1 MTSKANFWIRWRVR
15 VGYPVGIAAFWF
27 ARPQMKWLLCG
38 VGIAICGLLVRG
50 YAAGHL
56 RKHKQLATS
65 GPYAFTRNPLYLG
78 SVLLA
83 AGFSVASHSWIS
95 TLLLAAYLA
104 IFYPV
109 VIRREQAELERQY
122 GAAFVEYVSQ
132 VPAFWPRLSPAMAS
146 TERFSWP
153 LYRQNREY
161 EAAIGLVVAMAI
173 LWILMVWRGGS
184 SAGFSLRV
192 LGLARTNPRKLKHAP
207 LESRPIYLLS
217 ENVLTLSVLAIG
229 ARRDGAVAIGAI
241 DAHSRRFQPFGHFG

>member
-1 MTSKANFWIRWRVR
+1 

-27 ARPQMKWLLCG
+27 ARPQMRWLFCG
-38 VGIAICGLLVRG
+38 VGIAICGLLLRG

-56 RKHKQLATS
+56 RKHKQLAVS

-109 VIRREQAELERQY
+109 VIRREQAELKLLY
-122 GAAFVEYVSQ
+122 GDAFVEYASR
-132 VPAFWPRLSPAMAS
+132 VPAFFPRLSPVRAS

-161 EAAIGLVVAMAI
+161 EAAIGLALAMAI
-173 LWILMVWRGGS
+173 LCVLMLWRGG
-184 SAGFSLRV
+184 A
-192 LGLARTNPRKLKHAP
+192 
-207 LESRPIYLLS
+207 
-217 ENVLTLSVLAIG
+217 
-229 ARRDGAVAIGAI
+229 
-241 DAHSRRFQPFGHFG
+241 

>member
-1 MTSKANFWIRWRVR
+1 
-15 VGYPVGIAAFWF
+15 
-27 ARPQMKWLLCG
+27 MKWLLCG
-38 VGIAICGLLVRG
+38 VGIAICGLLLRG

-56 RKHKQLATS
+56 RKHKQLAIS

-109 VIRREQAELERQY
+109 VIRREQAELKTLY
-122 GAAFVEYVSQ
+122 GAAFEKYASQ
-132 VPAFWPRLSPAMAS
+132 VPAFWPRLSPAMKS

-161 EAAIGLVVAMAI
+161 EAAIGLAVAMAI
-173 LWILMVWRGGS
+173 LWILMRWRGG
-184 SAGFSLRV
+184 A
-192 LGLARTNPRKLKHAP
+192 
-207 LESRPIYLLS
+207 
-217 ENVLTLSVLAIG
+217 
-229 ARRDGAVAIGAI
+229 
-241 DAHSRRFQPFGHFG
+241 

>member
-1 MTSKANFWIRWRVR
+1 MSSKTNFWIRWRVR

-38 VGIAICGLLVRG
+38 ASIAILGLLLRG

-83 AGFSVASHSWIS
+83 LGFSVASHSWIS
-95 TLLLAAYLA
+95 SLLVTVYLA

-109 VIRREQAELERQY
+109 VIRREQAELEAHY
-122 GAAFVEYVSQ
+122 GAAFVQYASR
-132 VPAFWPRLSPAMAS
+132 VPAFWPRLFPAMPS

-161 EAAIGLVVAMAI
+161 EAAAGLAVAMAI
-173 LWILMVWRGGS
+173 LWALMLWRGG
-184 SAGFSLRV
+184 A
-192 LGLARTNPRKLKHAP
+192 
-207 LESRPIYLLS
+207 
-217 ENVLTLSVLAIG
+217 
-229 ARRDGAVAIGAI
+229 
-241 DAHSRRFQPFGHFG
+241 